1 MSFFELFDV
10 KTKEYVVVTF
20 LSILE
25 MAKFGEISIVQENNF
40 NEITVNLKEG
50 EKND

>member
-1 MSFFELFDV
+1 
-10 KTKEYVVVTF
+10 
-20 LSILE
+20 